1 MRFPLLAVALLVVF
15 AVPAG
20 AVSAPAQSVDTADP
34 GNVAATQTTLSGTV
48 SYLNGTAVAGA
59 TVLVGNRSQFENAS
73 TDELRELAA
82 DPPASVA
89 TANTGEDGSY
99 TLTVDDSVD
108 AEAVVAVSDDGASRL
123 RRYQSG
129 ELDLTLRTT
138 EPLAFTAEPVTEEPG
153 GRATVTFTLTNT
165 GDRAVEGLKLTLGS
179 LPDGWNVARTSASAG
194 TYHEANRT
202 FIWGAVEPGQTIT
215 ADLTL
220 FVALGAID
228 DGGPETFTFPMF
240 SGSNTHPVTAD
251 DIELTVRYPTE
262 QAEQTQTEIPGFGA
276 PAALL
281 ALLAAVGA
289 ALVVRRD

>member
-20 AVSAPAQSVDTADP
+20 AVSAPAPSVDTTAP
-34 GNVAATQTTLSGTV
+34 ENVAATQTTLSGTV
-48 SYLNGTAVAGA
+48 SYLNGTAAADA

-89 TANTGEDGSY
+89 TATTGEDGSY
-99 TLTVDDSVD
+99 TLAVNDSVD
-108 AEAVVAVSDDGASRL
+108 AEAVVAVSDDGVSRL

-138 EPLAFTAEPVTEEPG
+138 EPLAFTAEPVTDEPG

-202 FIWGAVEPGQTIT
+202 FVWGAVEPGQTIT

-228 DGGPETFTFPMF
+228 DEPETFTFPMF

-262 QAEQTQTEIPGFGA
+262 RAEQTQTELPGFGA

-289 ALVVRRD
+289 ALITRRD